1 MEFQARTRRSGM
13 TLVELLGV
21 VAVLAA
27 LVALLLPAVQSVR
40 EAGRRLQCAS
50 HLREIGCSLHG
61 HLLAK
66 RVFPVGC
73 LEWKAGT
80 GGTRR
85 CFAWSAFIL
94 PWLEQQSLADR
105 IDFSKPYDHAANAA
119 AAAVPLPIFAC
130 PSAGRSPL
138 VGGLGGSDYGG
149 LNGESIRSPN
159 NPAKGVFINDRGI
172 SEREISD
179 GLSNTLFVAECATGS
194 WSDGQWINGR
204 NLFDQAYA
212 VNWPT
217 WEDEIRSRHPGGAHG
232 LCGDGAVRFIADATD
247 PRILAAACTRNRGE
261 PDPTPWSQP

>member
-1 MEFQARTRRSGM
+1 MKSIQQRQAF
-13 TLVELLGV
+13 TLVELLVV

-105 IDFSKPYDHAANAA
+105 ID
-119 AAAVPLPIFAC
+119 
-130 PSAGRSPL
+130 SPL
-138 VGGLGGSDYGG
+138 
-149 LNGESIRSPN
+149 SP
-159 NPAKGVFINDRGI
+159 P
-172 SEREISD
+172 
-179 GLSNTLFVAECATGS
+179 
-194 WSDGQWINGR
+194 
-204 NLFDQAYA
+204 
-212 VNWPT
+212 
-217 WEDEIRSRHPGGAHG
+217 
-232 LCGDGAVRFIADATD
+232 
-247 PRILAAACTRNRGE
+247 
-261 PDPTPWSQP
+261 